1 MVRKRGAG
9 LVGYVVECLDF
20 VCTIVIARALVVWW
34 WMKITPDKDLN
45 YRKKNLQ
52 FNLSTIPIGIAD
64 LLSVVNGFGGTFWR
78 ELCTSKLVL
87 ARSRYRRTTR
97 KRIHIVSRLFLNNLK
112 RREYPYFTPNGVHS
126 QCALSIPMYLGTL
139 NWASWNWNILPR
151 SKTLP
156 MPKANNSTN
165 NFRQICDMGPNRF
178 HPSNGSG
185 RFRIT
190 KPSKP
195 RAGNNNII
203 KYHTYLSLSG

>member
-1 MVRKRGAG
+1 MEARGRSCG
-9 LVGYVVECLDF
+9 IWCEIMFGCF
-20 VCTIVIARALVVWW
+20 VCVHRRHCSCSCCVVVDENHSWQGFELPKEEFTIQFINNTNW
-34 WMKITPDKDLN
+34 N
-45 YRKKNLQ
+45 YRCCV
-52 FNLSTIPIGIAD
+52 SGER
-64 LLSVVNGFGGTFWR
+64 VWR
-78 ELCTSKLVL
+78 ELL
-87 ARSRYRRTTR
+87 AGTLHAGIVSARRRYRRTTR
-97 KRIHIVSRLFLNNLK
+97 KRITCRLFLNNLK
-112 RREYPYFTPNGVHS
+112 RREHSYFTPNGVHS